1 MINIHGSAN
10 YTTFGINF
18 SIDGGS
24 NYNATK
30 TTTSFT
36 NYHSENDSYASFGYS
51 SGTDIAQGTGYQQ
64 LNIGDNTGIDDDES
78 LSGMIHL
85 FDPSSSFVKHFMS
98 RVHMVS
104 GSGSPHS
111 VDGFVAGY
119 VNSTSAVNAV
129 DFKFASGTVDSGII
143 KMYGVS

>member
-1 MINIHGSAN
+1 
-10 YTTFGINF
+10 
-18 SIDGGS
+18 
-24 NYNATK
+24 
-30 TTTSFT
+30 
-36 NYHSENDSYASFGYS
+36 
-51 SGTDIAQGTGYQQ
+51 
-64 LNIGDNTGIDDDES
+64 
-78 LSGMIHL
+78 
-85 FDPSSSFVKHFMS
+85 
-98 RVHMVS
+98 MVS